1 VILLDGQNLT
11 VSRPDKDL
19 FRDLCVT
26 VNTGDRVGILG
37 INGTGKSTLLR
48 VLTRTQEPQEGN
60 LLLGKDTKISFLDQ
74 TAELPEG
81 TVAEVVGDSWEAQ
94 AALSRLGM
102 GNHLDRSTNE
112 LSGGEAKR
120 VALARVLATPCDLL
134 ILDEPTNHLDLDA
147 IDWLTSHL
155 LSLRSGL
162 LLVTHDRHMLDAVCT
177 KMLELDRGSGF
188 FHLGN
193 YASYLEAK
201 SQREVDV
208 KKAANIRRNLAKK
221 ELEWLRRGAPAR
233 TSKPKARIA
242 SATKL
247 IEQKDEGPARP
258 SDLHL
263 EFPTP
268 RLGDVVVELDQISM
282 PSETGLL
289 FEGVDL
295 KLDPRERLGI
305 LGPNGAGKT
314 TILDVIAGRREP
326 KSGIRKV
333 GSTVQ
338 IGYYDQH
345 STDLDMNARAR
356 EFVAGPHRDPDWTD
370 ARLLESFWFDKDSQW
385 AQLHTLSGGERR
397 RLQLL
402 HVIAQKPNVLLLDEP
417 TNDLDVETLRA
428 LEDFL
433 EDWPGAVVVV
443 SHDRAFLERVV
454 SDALVID
461 GQGFVGRWP
470 GGFGAWDQQRRDSSD
485 VVKTKKKTKKTATEN
500 NKKVARS
507 ASTLNF
513 LRKDVEKL
521 IKKLEKKKSKLQA
534 ELNKSLEDHEQLAKI
549 GADLAE
555 VETKISDAEEE
566 WLELEAEREESLS
579 S

>member
-1 VILLDGQNLT
+1 MPILLDAQNLT

-26 VNTGDRVGILG
+26 VNTGDRLGILG

-48 VLTRTQEPQEGN
+48 VLTRGQVPEGGE
-60 LLLGKDTKISFLDQ
+60 LLLSKGTTISFLDQ
-74 TAELPEG
+74 TAELPDAL
-81 TVAEVVGDSWEAQ
+81 VKEVVGDSWEAQ

-102 GNHLDRSTNE
+102 GNHLDRSTKE

-155 LSLRSGL
+155 QQFRGGL

-188 FHLGN
+188 FHQGN
-193 YASYLEAK
+193 YASYLDAK
-201 SQREVDV
+201 AQRISEVES
-208 KKAANIRRNLAKK
+208 AENIRLNLAKK
-221 ELEWLRRGAPAR
+221 ELAWLRRGAPAR
-233 TSKPKARIA
+233 TTKPKARIA
-242 SATKL
+242 AANAMLDHKV
-247 IEQKDEGPARP
+247 KKAARP
-258 SDLHL
+258 SDLHID
-263 EFPTP
+263 FPTP
-268 RLGDVVVELDQISM
+268 RLGDIVVELDNISM
-282 PSETGLL
+282 PSETGTL
-289 FEGVDL
+289 FEQVTL

-326 KSGIRKV
+326 LTGTRKV
-333 GSTVQ
+333 GTTVQ

-345 STDLDMNARAR
+345 STDLDLNARAR

-385 AQLHTLSGGERR
+385 AQLSMLSGGERR

-454 SDALVID
+454 TDALVID
-461 GQGFVGRWP
+461 GDGFVGRWP
-470 GGFGAWDQQRRDSSD
+470 GGFGAWDAERRAKSENQP
-485 VVKTKKKTKKTATEN
+485 KKAKAKNTSKRTAKKSG
-500 NKKVARS
+500 RS
-507 ASTLNF
+507 ASTLNH
-513 LRKDVEKL
+513 LRKEEEKK
-521 IKKLEKKKSKLQA
+521 IAKLEKQKTRLQNQLTEFIDDHVRLGEVGA
-534 ELNKSLEDHEQLAKI
+534 E
-549 GADLAE
+549 LAE
-555 VETKISDAEEE
+555 VESKIAAAEEA
-566 WLELEAEREESLS
+566 WLELESEREG
-579 S
+579 